1 MAVTISAKGQVA
13 LPKKI
18 RSELSIKTGDQ
29 FRVEISGTKIV
40 LTPVVTVPKEQ
51 AWFWTDEIQA
61 KVRASEEDYKK
72 GNYKEY
78 TDVDELLRDLKE

>member
-1 MAVTISAKGQVA
+1 MAVTISAKGQVV
-13 LPKKI
+13 LPKTV
-18 RSELSIKTGDQ
+18 RSKLHIKTGDQ